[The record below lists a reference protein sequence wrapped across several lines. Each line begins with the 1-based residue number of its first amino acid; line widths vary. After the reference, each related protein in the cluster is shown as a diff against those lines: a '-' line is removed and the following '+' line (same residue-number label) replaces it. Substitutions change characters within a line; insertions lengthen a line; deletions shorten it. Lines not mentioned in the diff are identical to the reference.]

1 MSFLERFRR
10 NKPALMSY
18 PNSITHIDVPLLKVY
33 MAEDLVIINIDASS
47 AQVLIDAAQHSIPT
61 RLSGPQGRP
70 LSLIPTAHSITPP
83 TLDPNLGW
91 LLPLPPAVSAEI
103 LASGLP
109 AGDTE
114 LSSINVA
121 FVVEALK

>member
-1 MSFLERFRR
+1 
-10 NKPALMSY
+10 MSY

-33 MAEDLVIINIDASS
+33 MAEDLVIINIDTSS

-91 LLPLPPAVSAEI
+91 LLPLSPAVSAEI